1 MENAVEIERK
11 KKKGNKRKKN
21 KNKNTETMKWNHRN
35 TKAAA
40 SYNTGLHLKD
50 FPFLTPFRNLRS
62 GQRGET
68 HEDEHCSTVLQIEGS
83 FKKALLIS

>member
-1 MENAVEIERK
+1 MEYAVEIERK
-11 KKKGNKRKKN
+11 KKEKRKQEKR
-21 KNKNTETMKWNHRN
+21 KNTETMKWNHRN

-68 HEDEHCSTVLQIEGS
+68 LTGG
-83 FKKALLIS
+83 